1 MDRAEHRKDD
11 SHVMWKK
18 SGFPEKLDRQFDIG
32 VNALVNRATYRCAF
46 QSFAVRMVAGNRRA
60 DFNGEFADS
69 SHRCGDHFLANAN
82 AHASKVD
89 AMPFGVDSHNRRHA
103 RPERGGNKVSGRKA
117 FALALI
123 VHGRVRDELRAARA
137 VGCSAAEAAFVNG
150 VDFDEVLRHALRLIG
165 VTIQR
170 EPQV

>member
-69 SHRCGDHFLANAN
+69 SHR
-82 AHASKVD
+82 
-89 AMPFGVDSHNRRHA
+89 
-103 RPERGGNKVSGRKA
+103 
-117 FALALI
+117 
-123 VHGRVRDELRAARA
+123 
-137 VGCSAAEAAFVNG
+137 
-150 VDFDEVLRHALRLIG
+150 
-165 VTIQR
+165 
-170 EPQV
+170 